1 MFSEFKVTMRRFTTV
16 KVEGKRQRV
25 QRPLTAREYEILR
38 LRIANTRQAIFKNC
52 MSQAKAIHKNH
63 GGLDTAWGRVKCA
76 DMAIRSTYPIPFRFK
91 I

>member
-1 MFSEFKVTMRRFTTV
+1 MFNEFRVTMRRFSTV
-16 KVEGKRQRV
+16 KVGGKRQRV
-25 QRPLTAREYEILR
+25 QRPLTVREREILH
-38 LRIANTRQAIFKNC
+38 LRIANTRQAVFKEC

-63 GGLDTAWGRVKCA
+63 GGLDTTWGRVKCA